1 MKCLAL
7 FISFAYGIQP
17 LFPFMIKVIFIF
29 PNCNHDAI
37 KLENN
42 RYGNSTPQRV
52 EVLPRRLRIIIK
64 KKPATTGHHLF
75 HSSISRFHLHIRLM
89 PQWFLN
95 SQFSHK
101 IIYTNDDRR
110 HTHVSKCPPF
120 ITVFLT
126 PIQLYLSI
134 YRHIAIYIY
143 MLREMYSIQH
153 TAHIPSTPCRTR
165 TRRKNHRKKKV
176 FIEYF

>member
-1 MKCLAL
+1 MCVIRKWLIGMSLVGDTILFFGAQQNSGRIRTFQRISIHYFVMKCLAL

-64 KKPATTGHHLF
+64 KNQPQRAII
-75 HSSISRFHLHIRLM
+75 SSILRYLGFIFTFVLCRSDFSTHNFPTKLYTQTTTDGIR
-89 PQWFLN
+89 
-95 SQFSHK
+95 
-101 IIYTNDDRR
+101 T
-110 HTHVSKCPPF
+110 
-120 ITVFLT
+120 
-126 PIQLYLSI
+126 
-134 YRHIAIYIY
+134 
-143 MLREMYSIQH
+143 
-153 TAHIPSTPCRTR
+153 
-165 TRRKNHRKKKV
+165 
-176 FIEYF
+176 